1 MKKKLASLTAAFS
14 LAVAGIMAPA
24 LPAQAQTVPLNG
36 NVYGY
41 GNTYGVQDPYVSQR
55 DISTVANALGVQIL
69 YPGAGKGFTSG
80 IIQRNGRHI
89 GLEFDLNGNGT
100 ATVVS
105 AYNLN
110 DTYSRQQYNAAMQD
124 AAQLHGA
131 MSGRF
136 NDYSRRV
143 QPQYRPSVPE
153 VVAGIGLLYILHEAI
168 NNNDR
173 HHRDYRNH
181 RDYRDHRY
189 TPPRHQPP
197 RHAPAPRPGHHRGH
211 PHR

>member
-24 LPAQAQTVPLNG
+24 LPAQAQTVPLHG
-36 NVYGY
+36 NVYGSSY
-41 GNTYGVQDPYVSQR
+41 YNTQDPYVSQR
-55 DISTVANALGVQIL
+55 DISIVANQLGVQTL

-80 IIQRNGRHI
+80 IINRTGQHI

-105 AYNLN
+105 AYNLR
-110 DTYSRQQYNAAMQD
+110 DPISRQQYNAAMQD
-124 AAQLHGA
+124 ASYLHGS
-131 MSGRF
+131 MSGRLH
-136 NDYSRRV
+136 DYNRRV

-189 TPPRHQPP
+189 TAPRHQPP
-197 RHAPAPRPGHHRGH
+197 RHHGPAPRPGNHRGH